1 MKFLVTGGA
10 GFIGS
15 HIVEALIQN
24 DHDVVIFDNLSS
36 GTLENIRPFLKEKKA
51 VFVQGDITDLSQ
63 LLKITLDVDG
73 IFHEAAIASVQ
84 QSVKDPLTTHNV
96 NATGILNV
104 LTAAMEC
111 GVKKV
116 VCASTAAVYGD
127 NPSLPKRE
135 EMMLEPMSPYAVS
148 KLTGEYYCSVFSQLY
163 GIHTVSL
170 RYFNVFGPHQDP
182 NSEYSGVISK
192 FIARVSRKEPI
203 TIFGDG
209 EQTRDFVFVKDVV
222 TANLLAM
229 EHNVSGIFNIG
240 GGGRLSLNELAATI
254 KEIFNADVPI
264 RYEHPREGDIRHS
277 CADISKAREILGYVP
292 KYPVKDGL
300 EKTVAQLS

>member
-1 MKFLVTGGA
+1 MKYLVTGGA

-63 LLKITLDVDG
+63 LLTITLDVDG

-96 NATGILNV
+96 NATGTLNV

-192 FIARVSRKEPI
+192 FIARISRNEPI

-222 TANLLAM
+222 EANLLAM
-229 EHNVSGIFNIG
+229 EQNVSSGVFNIG
-240 GGGRLSLNELAATI
+240 CGCQISLNELAATI
-254 KEIFNADVPI
+254 KEIMGSEVPVQ
-264 RYEHPREGDIRHS
+264 YEPPREGDIRHS
-277 CADISKAREILGYVP
+277 CADITKARAVLGYS
-292 KYPVKDGL
+292 PVFTVRAGL
-300 EKTVAQLS
+300 ERTVGGS